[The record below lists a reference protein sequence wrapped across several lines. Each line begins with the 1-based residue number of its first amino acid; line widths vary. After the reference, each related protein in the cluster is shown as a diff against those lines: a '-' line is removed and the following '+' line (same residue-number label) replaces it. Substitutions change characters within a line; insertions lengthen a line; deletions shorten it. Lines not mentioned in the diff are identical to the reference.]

1 MDRSVTMAESLA
13 VREEPPALV
22 APGSGRGALAR
33 LRNPFLAIWPATA
46 LLFAISPLIADGSLR
61 LSSLQSTLPFAGVL
75 AIVGIGQTL
84 VIQQRGLDLA
94 VPGMISL
101 AAIVVTRVADGQG
114 DRLLLAVLAA
124 LGACLAAGLVSAAAI
139 VYLGITPLVATL
151 AVNALLLGTILKI
164 TSGSSTSTAPHALAA
179 FAAHRILGFSTI
191 VWLAVVLVAVV
202 GLVSRRTV
210 IGRRFT
216 MIGTSPAAAYAAG
229 YPVLRYRL
237 ITYCLAGLFYAI
249 GAVLLAGYVRTPGLS
264 AGDTYLLPSIAAVV
278 LGGTSPAGG
287 AGTVVG
293 TLGGALFLTQ
303 LQQVVFGAGASQ
315 AVQLVIQAA
324 AIGLGMAIR
333 TVPWRQ
339 WLRPHRT
346 ATVPSVGGPLD
357 A

>member
-1 MDRSVTMAESLA
+1 MAESLA
-13 VREEPPALV
+13 VREESTLAAPTAGRALV
-22 APGSGRGALAR
+22 DR
-33 LRNPFLAIWPATA
+33 LRNPFLAIWPATV
-46 LLFAISPLIADGSLR
+46 LLFAVSPLIAGGSLR

-101 AAIVVTRVADGQG
+101 AAIVVTRVADGQS
-114 DRLLLAVLAA
+114 DRLAIAVLAA
-124 LGACLAAGLVSAAAI
+124 LGACVLAGLVSALAI

-164 TSGSSTSTAPHALAA
+164 TSGSSTSTAPHALSA
-179 FAAHRILGFSTI
+179 FAAYRIAGFSAI
-191 VWLAVVLVAVV
+191 VWLAVALVVAV
-202 GLVSRRTV
+202 GAISRYTV
-210 IGRRFT
+210 VGRRFT

-237 ITYCLAGLFYAI
+237 ITYCLAGLFYGI

-303 LQQVVFGAGASQ
+303 LQQVVFGAGAPQSI
-315 AVQLVIQAA
+315 QLVIQAA

-339 WLRPHRT
+339 WLRRAGTHPT
-346 ATVPSVGGPLD
+346 PQ
-357 A
+357 

>member
-1 MDRSVTMAESLA
+1 MAESLA
-13 VREEPPALV
+13 VRDAPAV
-22 APGSGRGALAR
+22 PTTGAGRSLRTR
-33 LRNPFLAIWPATA
+33 LRNPFLAIWPATV
-46 LLFAISPLIADGSLR
+46 LLFAVSPLIADGSLR

-101 AAIVVTRVADGQG
+101 GAIVVTRVADGQA
-114 DRLLLAVLAA
+114 DRLGLAVLAA
-124 LGACLAAGLVSAAAI
+124 IGACVAAGLISAVAI

-164 TSGSSTSTAPHALAA
+164 TSGSSTSTAPHALAT
-179 FAAHRILGFSTI
+179 FASHRILGFSAI
-191 VWLAVVLVAVV
+191 VWLAIALVIVV
-202 GLVSRRTV
+202 GVVSRHTV

-237 ITYCLAGLFYAI
+237 VTYCLAGLFYGVGAI
-249 GAVLLAGYVRTPGLS
+249 LLAGYVRTPGLS

-339 WLRPHRT
+339 WLRLRRKPP
-346 ATVPSVGGPLD
+346 VPSVGGSLD

>member
-1 MDRSVTMAESLA
+1 MTVTESLTLHTPSPTTGPRPA
-13 VREEPPALV
+13 VDWR
-22 APGSGRGALAR
+22 AR

-46 LLFAISPLIADGSLR
+46 LLFAVSPLVATGSLR
-61 LSSLQSTLPFAGVL
+61 LSSLQSTLPFAGIL
-75 AIVGIGQTL
+75 AIVAIGQTL

-101 AAIVVTRVADGQG
+101 AAIVVTRVADGQDG
-114 DRLLLAVLAA
+114 RIWLAVLAA
-124 LGACLAAGLVSAAAI
+124 VGACVLAGLVSALAI

-151 AVNALLLGTILKI
+151 AVNALLLGTILRI
-164 TSGSSTSTAPHALAA
+164 TSGSSTSTAPHALAT
-179 FAAHRILGFSTI
+179 FASHRILGFSAI
-191 VWLAVVLVAVV
+191 VWIAILLVVIVGVISRSTVV
-202 GLVSRRTV
+202 
-210 IGRRFT
+210 GRRFT
-216 MIGTSPAAAYAAG
+216 MIGTSPMAAYAAG

-237 ITYCLAGLFYAI
+237 VTYCLAGLFYGI
-249 GAVLLAGYVRTPGLS
+249 GAILLAGYVRTPGLS

-303 LQQVVFGAGASQ
+303 LQQIVFGAGAPQSI
-315 AVQLVIQAA
+315 QLIIQAA
-324 AIGLGMAIR
+324 AIGIGMAIR

-339 WLRPHRT
+339 WLRPRRT
-346 ATVPSVGGPLD
+346 TPVPSGGGTHD